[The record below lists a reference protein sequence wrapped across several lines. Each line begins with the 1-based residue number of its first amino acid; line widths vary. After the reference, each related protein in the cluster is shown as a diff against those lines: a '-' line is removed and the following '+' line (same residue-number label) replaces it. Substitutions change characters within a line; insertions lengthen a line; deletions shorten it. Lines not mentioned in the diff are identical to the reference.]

1 MQVGPLEGIKIVSL
15 EQAIAAPFATRQL
28 AESGARVIKVERPEV
43 GDFARAYDD
52 KVRGMSS
59 QFMWTNRSK
68 ESITLDLKDAEGLE
82 VLRRLL
88 ADADVFMQNLAP
100 GAVDRLGL
108 SDEVLRK
115 DFPNLIVCH
124 ISGYGR
130 TGPYVN
136 KKAYDLLVQCELGV
150 PTINGTGQGPSKIG
164 IAVADIATGM
174 YAYTGVLTALIQRGR
189 TGRGS
194 IFEVS
199 LFDTLAEW
207 MSYPIYYNKYGGVD
221 LPRSGTKHPAISPYG
236 PFKAKDGKEVFL
248 GVQNEREWQKLCSE
262 VLQLPELTVD
272 PRFDSNPK
280 RVEHREALEN
290 IVSEQFLNFDSD
302 EAIERL
308 EHAGIANARLN
319 SIMELLTHPQFV
331 ERGRWCSV
339 GSPVGPV
346 DMMLPPIITTDFD
359 TTLGPVPELGEHT
372 NAVLES
378 IGYDQERI
386 ASLRQKGVI

>member
-1 MQVGPLEGIKIVSL
+1 M

-28 AESGARVIKVERPEV
+28 AESGARVLKIERPDK

-59 QFMWTNRSK
+59 QFMWVNRSK
-68 ESITLDLKDAEGLE
+68 QSVALDVKAAEGME
-82 VLRRLL
+82 VLRSLL

-100 GAVDRLGL
+100 GAVARLGL

-115 DFPNLIVCH
+115 EFPNLIVCH

-130 TGPYVN
+130 SGPYAE

-150 PTINGTGQGPSKIG
+150 PSINGTAEGPAKIG

-199 LFDTLAEW
+199 LFDALAEW
-207 MSYPIYYNKYGGVD
+207 MSYPIYYNKYGGAD
-221 LPRSGTKHPAISPYG
+221 LPRSGTRHPAIAPYG
-236 PFKAKDGKEVFL
+236 PFSTRDGKEVFF
-248 GVQNEREWQKLCSE
+248 GIQNEREWQNFCRV
-262 VLQLPELTVD
+262 VLNLPEFAAE
-272 PRFDSNPK
+272 PRFNSNPQ
-280 RVEHREALEN
+280 RVIHRDALEAY
-290 IVSEQFLNFDSD
+290 IGAQFRQIDSD
-302 EAIERL
+302 EAIARL
-308 EHAGIANARLN
+308 ERAEIANARLN
-319 SIMELLTHPQFV
+319 SITELLSHPQFV

-346 DMMLPPIITTDFD
+346 EMLLPPVTSTDFE

-372 NAVLES
+372 AAVLES
-378 IGYDQERI
+378 LGYNQERI
-386 ASLRQKGVI
+386 AALREKRVI